1 MTIITYI
8 KNVKHCELIIEGAG
22 QMQETGKHYEKAY
35 WTNRQKLQY
44 ISGIVIITVSVI
56 AGFKYVFPFVAPF
69 VIAYA
74 VAVMIEK
81 PVNRL
86 ARVFKG
92 RKMIASAV
100 IVILFSAV
108 LCVGIGLAA
117 YFGLA
122 EIKSFIK
129 NYEYNMVTF
138 RQTAARICFN
148 MDGWLGL
155 SDGQCLDFI
164 CRCMEKFE
172 KTVDNGGVSQIMTKV
187 VTISVPAVI
196 KTITVTGS
204 VIISFISV
212 VYLAV
217 VIDNVRD
224 WKKENVFR
232 MEIKAVSD
240 SLYRLIHVYFKIEA
254 LILVINSILCIIALL
269 IIKNPY
275 AVVLGILIGIV
286 DMLPVFGT
294 GTVLLPWALFELV
307 NKNVTSAAVL
317 VSAYVVTYF
326 VREIMESKCLGDKT
340 GIPPFVMLMVIFLGI
355 MIYGIMGFILG
366 PVSYCIMKALILHLK
381 IEIERGTLK
390 KLEI

>member
-8 KNVKHCELIIEGAG
+8 KNVKRCELIIEGAG

-204 VIISFISV
+204 VIICFISV

-317 VSAYVVTYF
+317 VSAYVITYF

-390 KLEI
+390 NT

>member
-22 QMQETGKHYEKAY
+22 QMQETRKHYKKAY

-204 VIISFISV
+204 VIICFISV
-212 VYLAV
+212 VYLSV

-240 SLYRLIHVYFKIEA
+240 SLYRLIQVYFKIEA

-390 KLEI
+390 NT

>member
-22 QMQETGKHYEKAY
+22 QMQETRKHYEKAY

-155 SDGQCLDFI
+155 SDGQCLEFI

-204 VIISFISV
+204 VIICFISV

-390 KLEI
+390 ILEI

>member
-8 KNVKHCELIIEGAG
+8 KNVKHCELIIEGTG

-204 VIISFISV
+204 VIICFISV

-224 WKKENVFR
+224 WKKENIFR
-232 MEIKAVSD
+232 IEIKAVSD

-317 VSAYVVTYF
+317 VSAYVITYF

-390 KLEI
+390 NT

>member
-204 VIISFISV
+204 VIICFISV
-212 VYLAV
+212 VYLSV

-240 SLYRLIHVYFKIEA
+240 SLYRLIQVYFKIEA

-366 PVSYCIMKALILHLK
+366 HVSYCIMKALILHLK

-390 KLEI
+390 NT

>member
-22 QMQETGKHYEKAY
+22 QMQETRKHYEKAY

-164 CRCMEKFE
+164 CRCLEKFE

-204 VIISFISV
+204 VIICFISV

-390 KLEI
+390 NT

>member
-204 VIISFISV
+204 VIICFISV

-232 MEIKAVSD
+232 MEIKVVSD

-390 KLEI
+390 DT

>member
-8 KNVKHCELIIEGAG
+8 KNVKRCELIIEGAG

-204 VIISFISV
+204 VIICFISV

-224 WKKENVFR
+224 WKKENVFHI
-232 MEIKAVSD
+232 EIKAVSD
-240 SLYRLIHVYFKIEA
+240 SLYRLIQVYFKIEA

-286 DMLPVFGT
+286 DVLPVFGT

-390 KLEI
+390 NT

>member
-8 KNVKHCELIIEGAG
+8 KNVKRCELIIEGAG

-86 ARVFKG
+86 AKVFKG

-204 VIISFISV
+204 VIICFISV

-240 SLYRLIHVYFKIEA
+240 SLYRLIQVYFKIEA

-269 IIKNPY
+269 IIKNSY

-317 VSAYVVTYF
+317 VSAYVMTYF

-381 IEIERGTLK
+381 IEIERGILK
-390 KLEI
+390 NT

>member
-22 QMQETGKHYEKAY
+22 QMQETRKHYEKAY

-204 VIISFISV
+204 VIICFISV

-217 VIDNVRD
+217 VVDNVRD

-390 KLEI
+390 NT

>member
-22 QMQETGKHYEKAY
+22 QMQETRKHYEKSY

-204 VIISFISV
+204 VIICFISV

-254 LILVINSILCIIALL
+254 LILVINSMLCIIALL

-390 KLEI
+390 NT

>member
-108 LCVGIGLAA
+108 WCVGIGLAA

-204 VIISFISV
+204 VIICFISV

-381 IEIERGTLK
+381 IEIERGILK
-390 KLEI
+390 NT

>member
-117 YFGLA
+117 F
-122 EIKSFIK
+122 F
-129 NYEYNMVTF
+129 
-138 RQTAARICFN
+138 
-148 MDGWLGL
+148 
-155 SDGQCLDFI
+155 
-164 CRCMEKFE
+164 
-172 KTVDNGGVSQIMTKV
+172 
-187 VTISVPAVI
+187 
-196 KTITVTGS
+196 
-204 VIISFISV
+204 
-212 VYLAV
+212 
-217 VIDNVRD
+217 
-224 WKKENVFR
+224 
-232 MEIKAVSD
+232 
-240 SLYRLIHVYFKIEA
+240 
-254 LILVINSILCIIALL
+254 
-269 IIKNPY
+269 
-275 AVVLGILIGIV
+275 
-286 DMLPVFGT
+286 
-294 GTVLLPWALFELV
+294 
-307 NKNVTSAAVL
+307 
-317 VSAYVVTYF
+317 
-326 VREIMESKCLGDKT
+326 
-340 GIPPFVMLMVIFLGI
+340 
-355 MIYGIMGFILG
+355 
-366 PVSYCIMKALILHLK
+366 
-381 IEIERGTLK
+381 
-390 KLEI
+390 

>member
-8 KNVKHCELIIEGAG
+8 KNVKRCELIIEGAG

-204 VIISFISV
+204 VIICFISV
-212 VYLAV
+212 VYLAA

-390 KLEI
+390 NT

>member
-8 KNVKHCELIIEGAG
+8 KNVKRCELIIEGAG

-204 VIISFISV
+204 VIICFISV

-381 IEIERGTLK
+381 IEIERGILK
-390 KLEI
+390 NT

>member
-1 MTIITYI
+1 
-8 KNVKHCELIIEGAG
+8 
-22 QMQETGKHYEKAY
+22 MQETGKHYEKAY

-44 ISGIVIITVSVI
+44 ISGIVIITVFVI

-204 VIISFISV
+204 VIICFISV

-390 KLEI
+390 NT

>member
-8 KNVKHCELIIEGAG
+8 KNVKHCEFIIEGAG
-22 QMQETGKHYEKAY
+22 QMQETRKHYEKAY

-74 VAVMIEK
+74 VAVMIER

-204 VIISFISV
+204 VIICFISV

-390 KLEI
+390 NT

>member
-22 QMQETGKHYEKAY
+22 QMQETGTHYEKAY

-204 VIISFISV
+204 VIICFISV

-390 KLEI
+390 NT

>member
-92 RKMIASAV
+92 RKMIAAAV

-204 VIISFISV
+204 VIICFISV

-240 SLYRLIHVYFKIEA
+240 SLYRLIQVYFKIEA

-269 IIKNPY
+269 IIKNSY

-286 DMLPVFGT
+286 DMRPGFGT

-307 NKNVTSAAVL
+307 NKNVPSAAVL

-390 KLEI
+390 NT

>member
-390 KLEI
+390 NT

>member
-108 LCVGIGLAA
+108 LCVGIGMAA

-187 VTISVPAVI
+187 VAISVPAVI

-204 VIISFISV
+204 VIICFISV

-326 VREIMESKCLGDKT
+326 VREIMESKCMGDKT

-390 KLEI
+390 NT

>member
-187 VTISVPAVI
+187 VAISVPAVI

-204 VIISFISV
+204 VIICFISV

-326 VREIMESKCLGDKT
+326 VREIMESKCMGDKT

-381 IEIERGTLK
+381 IEIERGILK
-390 KLEI
+390 NT

>member
-8 KNVKHCELIIEGAG
+8 KNVKRCELIIEGAG

-204 VIISFISV
+204 VIICFISV

-381 IEIERGTLK
+381 IEIECGTLK
-390 KLEI
+390 NT

>member
-204 VIISFISV
+204 VIICFISV
-212 VYLAV
+212 VYLSV

-240 SLYRLIHVYFKIEA
+240 SLYRLIQVYFKIEA

-366 PVSYCIMKALILHLK
+366 PVSYCIMKALIFHLK

-390 KLEI
+390 KT

>member
-22 QMQETGKHYEKAY
+22 QMQETRKHYEKAY

-204 VIISFISV
+204 VIICFISV

-286 DMLPVFGT
+286 YMLPVFGT

-390 KLEI
+390 NT

>member
-8 KNVKHCELIIEGAG
+8 KNVKHCELIIEGAE

-204 VIISFISV
+204 VIICFISV

-326 VREIMESKCLGDKT
+326 VREIMESKCMGDKT

-390 KLEI
+390 NT

>member
-8 KNVKHCELIIEGAG
+8 KNVKHCEFIIEGAG
-22 QMQETGKHYEKAY
+22 QMQETRKHYEKAY

-204 VIISFISV
+204 VIICFISV

-366 PVSYCIMKALILHLK
+366 PVSYCIMKAL
-381 IEIERGTLK
+381 
-390 KLEI
+390 

>member
-204 VIISFISV
+204 VIICFISV
-212 VYLAV
+212 VYLSV

-224 WKKENVFR
+224 WKKDNVFR

-240 SLYRLIHVYFKIEA
+240 SLYRLIQVYFKIEA

-366 PVSYCIMKALILHLK
+366 PVSYCITKALILHLK

-390 KLEI
+390 NT

>member
-138 RQTAARICFN
+138 RQTAARMCLN
-148 MDGWLGL
+148 LDDWLGL

-204 VIISFISV
+204 VIICFISV

-254 LILVINSILCIIALL
+254 VILVINSILCIIALL

-317 VSAYVVTYF
+317 VSAYVITYF

-390 KLEI
+390 NT

>member
-8 KNVKHCELIIEGAG
+8 KNVKRCELIIEGAG

-108 LCVGIGLAA
+108 LCVGIGLSA

-204 VIISFISV
+204 VIICFISV
-212 VYLAV
+212 VYLSV

-224 WKKENVFR
+224 WKKDNVFR

-240 SLYRLIHVYFKIEA
+240 SLYRLIQVYFKIEA

-317 VSAYVVTYF
+317 VSAYVMTYF

-390 KLEI
+390 NT

>member
-22 QMQETGKHYEKAY
+22 QMQETRKHYEKAY

-204 VIISFISV
+204 VIICFISV

-254 LILVINSILCIIALL
+254 LILVINSMLCIIALL

-390 KLEI
+390 NT

>member
-8 KNVKHCELIIEGAG
+8 KNVKRCELIIEGAG

-86 ARVFKG
+86 AKVFKG

-204 VIISFISV
+204 VIICFISV
-212 VYLAV
+212 VYLSV

-240 SLYRLIHVYFKIEA
+240 SLYRLIQVYFKIEA

-317 VSAYVVTYF
+317 VSAYVMTYF

-366 PVSYCIMKALILHLK
+366 PVSYCIMKALILHLT

-390 KLEI
+390 NT

>member
-44 ISGIVIITVSVI
+44 ISGIVIISVSVI

-138 RQTAARICFN
+138 RQTAARMCLN
-148 MDGWLGL
+148 LDDWLGL

-204 VIISFISV
+204 VIICFISV

-254 LILVINSILCIIALL
+254 VILVINSILCIIALL

-307 NKNVTSAAVL
+307 NKNVTSTAVL
-317 VSAYVVTYF
+317 VSAYVITYF

-390 KLEI
+390 NT

>member
-172 KTVDNGGVSQIMTKV
+172 KTEDNRGVSKNMTKL

-204 VIISFISV
+204 VIICFISV

-240 SLYRLIHVYFKIEA
+240 SLYRLIQVYFKIEA

-269 IIKNPY
+269 IIKNSY

-390 KLEI
+390 NT

>member
-8 KNVKHCELIIEGAG
+8 KKVKRCELIIEGAG

-187 VTISVPAVI
+187 VTISIPAVI

-204 VIISFISV
+204 VIICFISV
-212 VYLAV
+212 VYLSV

-240 SLYRLIHVYFKIEA
+240 SLYRLIQVYFKIEA

-294 GTVLLPWALFELV
+294 GTVLLPWALFELG

-390 KLEI
+390 NT

>member
-56 AGFKYVFPFVAPF
+56 AVFKYVFPFVAPF

-204 VIISFISV
+204 VIICFISV
-212 VYLAV
+212 VYLSV

-240 SLYRLIHVYFKIEA
+240 SLYRLIQVYFKIEA

-390 KLEI
+390 NT

>member
-22 QMQETGKHYEKAY
+22 QMQETRKHYEKAY

-44 ISGIVIITVSVI
+44 ISGIVIITASVI

-204 VIISFISV
+204 VIICFISV

-390 KLEI
+390 NT